1 MYETDY
7 QLALSILDIWLEG
20 WEGLPIGPRLALISL
35 AYNLGGPRLA
45 SFVKL
50 RAALRAGDLP
60 AAANQALDSKWA
72 GQVGHHVKNKRQVEA
87 IMTAVRGKI
96 DEGLS
101 GEMEMQK
108 LSHQRQHQLNQ
119 IALQKRSLFL
129 SGWRPLAGWSCALG
143 VAWVFLG
150 APIVQM
156 AATSFGIDIPL
167 PELPTDYLFELLLGL
182 LGMAGIR
189 SFDKLKGNSG

>member
-1 MYETDY
+1 MNPAFLTM
-7 QLALSILDIWLEG
+7 LWPVLEG
-20 WEGLPIGPRLALISL
+20 A
-35 AYNLGGPRLA
+35 
-45 SFVKL
+45 
-50 RAALRAGDLP
+50 
-60 AAANQALDSKWA
+60 
-72 GQVGHHVKNKRQVEA
+72 VGHHVKNKRQVEA

-167 PELPTDYLFELLLGL
+167 SELPTDYLFELLLGL

>member
-1 MYETDY
+1 
-7 QLALSILDIWLEG
+7 
-20 WEGLPIGPRLALISL
+20 
-35 AYNLGGPRLA
+35 
-45 SFVKL
+45 
-50 RAALRAGDLP
+50 
-60 AAANQALDSKWA
+60 
-72 GQVGHHVKNKRQVEA
+72 
-87 IMTAVRGKI
+87 
-96 DEGLS
+96 
-101 GEMEMQK
+101 MQK

-156 AATSFGIDIPL
+156 AATSFGIDIHL

-182 LGMAGIR
+182 LDMAGIR

>member
-1 MYETDY
+1 
-7 QLALSILDIWLEG
+7 
-20 WEGLPIGPRLALISL
+20 
-35 AYNLGGPRLA
+35 
-45 SFVKL
+45 
-50 RAALRAGDLP
+50 
-60 AAANQALDSKWA
+60 
-72 GQVGHHVKNKRQVEA
+72 
-87 IMTAVRGKI
+87 MTPVRGKI
-96 DEGLS
+96 GEGLS

-129 SGWRPLAGWSCALG
+129 SGWRPLAGWSCAVG

-156 AATSFGIDIPL
+156 VATSFGIDVPF
-167 PELPTDYLFELLLGL
+167 PELLTDYLFELLLGL